1 MRQRG
6 FTLIELVA
14 TLVIIGVLA
23 AFALPRFVNLAD
35 SARTEAVNSLASS
48 VQVAASTWHMQ
59 CAAKASAGCP
69 LTTGVFL
76 LTVGGQT
83 VQIWNGWPDAGDS
96 IRTNEIDT
104 TVHTQ
109 GFRVGIPTRQDTTWE
124 LLSAP
129 DPANCS
135 VRYHEAVTAG
145 SEPSITVKTSGC

>member
-14 TLVIIGVLA
+14 TLVIIAVLA
-23 AFALPRFVNLAD
+23 AFALPRFVNLGD
-35 SARTEAVNSLASS
+35 SARTEAVNMLAGS
-48 VQVAASTWHMQ
+48 VQVAASNWRMQ

-69 LTTGVFL
+69 MTSGVFN

-83 VQIWNGWPDAGDS
+83 IQIWNGWPDAGDT
-96 IRTNEIDT
+96 IGNNEIDM
-104 TVHTQ
+104 TVQAQ
-109 GFRVGIPTRQDTTWE
+109 GFGVVITSGQNTIWQ
-124 LLSAP
+124 LLAAP

-135 VRYHEAVTAG
+135 VQYHEAVTAG